1 MFGFMKKIGELEG
14 HLQKLQVNASNN
26 YKDEAQKNFSDFL
39 AAFARLE
46 EEGKLSEKQK
56 KYYSEI
62 AGSLKVK
69 LKGYSHDEQK
79 PDYKGLYKDPE

>member
-1 MFGFMKKIGELEG
+1 MFGRMKKISELEG

-39 AAFARLE
+39 EAFERLDA
-46 EEGKLSEKQK
+46 EGKLPEKQRT
-56 KYYSEI
+56 YY
-62 AGSLKVK
+62 AGVAEELKVK

-79 PDYKGLYKDPE
+79 PDYRGLYKEN